1 MSAQAGHGASV
12 HIEACG
18 KTFADGTRA
27 LEPATLDIARGE
39 TLVLLGPSGCGKTT
53 MLRIIA
59 GLEVPDAGGRVL
71 FDGKD
76 MTAVPIERR
85 NVGMVFQ
92 SYALFPN
99 MTVSDNIGYGLKIR
113 GIPAKERAA
122 RVAELVALTNIS
134 GLENRRIDQLSG
146 GQRQRVALA
155 RAVAIRPGI
164 LLLDEPL
171 TALDAALRDRL
182 RGELNRLLRALGITT
197 IYVTHDQSEAME
209 LGDRVVVMQKG
220 AIAQIGTPR
229 EIYFTPRS
237 RFVAE
242 FIGAAN
248 IVEAAIEDG
257 HLVLPG
263 GRQPIHGD
271 MDMPAAVAMIRPETI
286 RVTAAG
292 SAPLSGIIDSV
303 SFIGDRQRLVVS
315 GASNRLLTVDA
326 PNTVQVKAR
335 RTDRIVDFAGRRPP
349 VAARELRRS
358 MSPKPVH
365 IAQISDLHI
374 KPPGSLAYGK
384 VDTAKALE
392 RCVAAL
398 NEFDPAPDFVVI
410 SGDLADTPTAEEY
423 QYLKRLLA
431 PLKLPFAGIPGNHDS
446 RELMRAAFP
455 SASYAFVSG
464 PLNQKIEVAGLDLLL
479 LDSSVH
485 RKPHGELD
493 GPTLQWLD
501 GMLASSP
508 DRPALLFLHHP
519 PFKAGIWHM
528 DRQNLLNASDLAP
541 IVRRHP
547 RVQLIAT
554 GHVHRATLTMF
565 AGVPTTICP
574 APNHAVDLDLAELR
588 QPSFK
593 VEPPAFHLHTWFPG
607 EGYGNVVTHQ
617 VPIGTFDGPHPFFA
631 ADGKL
636 L

>member
-59 GLEVPDAGGRVL
+59 GLEMPDAGGRVL

-99 MTVSDNIGYGLKIR
+99 MTVSENIGYGLKIR
-113 GIPAKERAA
+113 GMPAKERAA

-220 AIAQIGTPR
+220 AIAQVGTPR

-248 IVEAAIEDG
+248 IVEAPIEGG

-263 GRQPIHGD
+263 GRQPIGGD
-271 MDMPAAVAMIRPETI
+271 VDMPAAVAMIRPETI
-286 RVTAAG
+286 RVTEAG
-292 SAPLSGIIDSV
+292 NSQLSGIIDSV
-303 SFIGDRQRLVVS
+303 SFIGDRQRLTVS
-315 GASNRLLTVDA
+315 GASSRLLTVDA
-326 PNTVQVKAR
+326 PNTVHV
-335 RTDRIVDFAGRRPP
+335 TSGERIG
-349 VAARELRRS
+349 LS
-358 MSPKPVH
+358 ISPDAV
-365 IAQISDLHI
+365 
-374 KPPGSLAYGK
+374 
-384 VDTAKALE
+384 
-392 RCVAAL
+392 
-398 NEFDPAPDFVVI
+398 
-410 SGDLADTPTAEEY
+410 
-423 QYLKRLLA
+423 RLL
-431 PLKLPFAGIPGNHDS
+431 
-446 RELMRAAFP
+446 
-455 SASYAFVSG
+455 
-464 PLNQKIEVAGLDLLL
+464 
-479 LDSSVH
+479 
-485 RKPHGELD
+485 
-493 GPTLQWLD
+493 
-501 GMLASSP
+501 
-508 DRPALLFLHHP
+508 P
-519 PFKAGIWHM
+519 PE
-528 DRQNLLNASDLAP
+528 N
-541 IVRRHP
+541 
-547 RVQLIAT
+547 
-554 GHVHRATLTMF
+554 
-565 AGVPTTICP
+565 
-574 APNHAVDLDLAELR
+574 
-588 QPSFK
+588 
-593 VEPPAFHLHTWFPG
+593 
-607 EGYGNVVTHQ
+607 
-617 VPIGTFDGPHPFFA
+617 
-631 ADGKL
+631 
-636 L
+636 